1 MSEQV
6 FLDFSLNFNL
16 RQTKKNMPTI
26 IYALFTFRGDNT
38 RSILEQKFIQHNGI
52 SESK

>member
-26 IYALFTFRGDNT
+26 IYALFTLEGDNT
-38 RSILEQKFIQHNGI
+38 RSILAPRFIQRNGI
-52 SESK
+52 SGSR

>member
-26 IYALFTFRGDNT
+26 IYALFTFRGET
-38 RSILEQKFIQHNGI
+38 IQGQYWRQGLSNAM
-52 SESK
+52 E

>member
-16 RQTKKNMPTI
+16 RQTKEE
-26 IYALFTFRGDNT
+26 YANHYL
-38 RSILEQKFIQHNGI
+38 RSVYL
-52 SESK
+52 